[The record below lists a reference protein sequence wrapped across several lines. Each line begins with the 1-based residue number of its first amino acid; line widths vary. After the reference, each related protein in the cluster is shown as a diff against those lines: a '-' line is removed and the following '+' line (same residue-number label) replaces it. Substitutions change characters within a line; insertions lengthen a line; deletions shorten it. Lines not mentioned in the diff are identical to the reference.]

1 MSIIVREHGATTGFA
16 STTAPAQAC
25 GASRTSVRW
34 NDPIAWVAK
43 KLWPRDTPYHFAT
56 YVGCKVRTAEYILS
70 PTARRKTMDVKFVVQ
85 MFTGVHG
92 KEFLKAWMDQ
102 SDAEWWQ
109 RMVKLEAAHEKQA
122 KLLAELDEVMGKH
135 SGG

>member
-1 MSIIVREHGATTGFA
+1 MNKQFSIAGEHAPATGFS

-109 RMVKLEAAHEKQA
+109 RMVELEKKQA
-122 KLLAELDEVMGKH
+122 EQERLLTALREAIKP
-135 SGG
+135 